1 MNFDRIDRQILSL
14 VQRDSRLTH
23 QEIADRIGSSTSS
36 VSRRIQA
43 LEEGGVIFA
52 RVALVNP
59 SAVGLNVS
67 VICNVKLTHHS
78 DDTRIEFESLVDDI
92 PEIVSC
98 YAVSGSHDYTLTV
111 VVSDVQAYA
120 DFLNQRILN
129 SHLVDAAS
137 SSFTLRT
144 VKNTTELHF

>member
-43 LEEGGVIFA
+43 LEEEGVIFA

-78 DDTRIEFESLVDDI
+78 DDTRVEFESLVDDI

>member
-14 VQRDSRLTH
+14 VQRDGRLTH

-43 LEEGGVIFA
+43 LEEAGVIFS

-59 SAVGLNVS
+59 SAVGLNVC

-78 DDTRIEFESLVDDI
+78 DDTRVEFESLVSDI

-111 VVSDVQAYA
+111 IVSDVQAYA

>member
-1 MNFDRIDRQILSL
+1 MNFDRIDHQILAL
-14 VQRDSRLTH
+14 LQRDSRLTH

-43 LEEGGVIFA
+43 LEEEGVICA
-52 RVALVNP
+52 RVALVKP
-59 SAVGLNVS
+59 SAVGLNVC

-78 DDTRIEFESLVDDI
+78 DDTRVEFESLVADI
-92 PEIVSC
+92 PEIISC

-144 VKNTTELHF
+144 VKNTTVLHF

>member
-1 MNFDRIDRQILSL
+1 MTFDRIDRQILTL
-14 VQRDSRLTH
+14 LQRDSRLTH
-23 QEIADRIGSSTSS
+23 QEIADQIGSSTSS

-43 LEEGGVIFA
+43 LEEAGVISA
-52 RVALVNP
+52 RVALVSP
-59 SAVGLNVS
+59 TAVGLNVC

-78 DDTRIEFESLVDDI
+78 DDTRVEFEAMVEDI